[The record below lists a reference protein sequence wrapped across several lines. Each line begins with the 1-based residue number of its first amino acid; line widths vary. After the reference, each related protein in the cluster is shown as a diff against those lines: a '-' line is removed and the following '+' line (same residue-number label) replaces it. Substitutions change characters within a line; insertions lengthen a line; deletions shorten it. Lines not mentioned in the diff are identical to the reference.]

1 MSDFAGPRATG
12 KTPVSAGGRAERR
25 LMSFYDL
32 LFLGAGGVVGS
43 GWLLGAV
50 EADRGAGSWAVFSWV
65 IGGALLVV
73 IAAVMVEVSTA
84 APKTG
89 GLVFLPLQSSG
100 PLVATVVAAGV
111 WVFYAVNP
119 ASEAAAMTRGLTFR
133 HSWAGLVKSHGDGLT
148 WRGIGVA
155 LLFMLLIA
163 AVNLLG
169 PRLFLKVNNALTTFK
184 ILVPLLIVVLLVY
197 AEIHPPSQP
206 PHFTFPSA
214 STSTRAPA
222 HYDVGSVI
230 STVTSSGVIYAYLG
244 FQGPLDFAGSVRRSG
259 IGEAARLRRA
269 VYGTVCGSAFLYV
282 SLQFVVIYIRHRS
295 SGAIATDGSA
305 YTQFV
310 HAVAPGWAAS
320 PLVWLIHVDTV
331 LSPAGAGMVYTYVLT
346 REVAALSRAHLT
358 HRGLQKSR
366 FSTIALG
373 RGRLA
378 RLFGDDR
385 LDVYWLIL
393 IVDLVVSALALL
405 AFGGKWSVLGHIS
418 TVLALVVYATPSVVL
433 ASLQR
438 RSPQLFPRRT
448 SRFLATTGFV
458 SCAVIFYLAGWDVLW
473 PGMAALTAG
482 CLLLFALPLVAPAS
496 RWYDAK
502 AHAAQLRYVR
512 TNPAARSAALL
523 YGYFAVATAAS
534 SADKFLW
541 QSHPLVKL
549 VSALPLA
556 VLAVVVFR
564 QMVALSERYME
575 MNAPTFPT
583 PAPATE
589 AADPSLPHQPTVTGR
604 SG

>member
-1 MSDFAGPRATG
+1 
-12 KTPVSAGGRAERR
+12 
-25 LMSFYDL
+25 MSFYDL

-50 EADRGAGSWAVFSWV
+50 DADRGAGSWAVFSWL
-65 IGGALLVV
+65 IGGTLLVV

-119 ASEAAAMTRGLTFR
+119 ASEAAAMIRGLSASYHKT
-133 HSWAGLVKSHGDGLT
+133 GLT
-148 WRGIGVA
+148 IPGEDRLTWPGIGLA

-184 ILVPLLIVVLLVY
+184 ILVPLLIVLLLVY
-197 AEIHPPSQP
+197 AKIHPPSHTP
-206 PHFTFPSA
+206 YFDFPESEHGTGK
-214 STSTRAPA
+214 SD
-222 HYDVGSVI
+222 HYDVGSVVA
-230 STVTSSGVIYAYLG
+230 TVTSSGVIYAYLG
-244 FQGPLDFAGSVRRSG
+244 YQGPLDFAGSVRRSG

-269 VYGTVCGSAFLYV
+269 VYGTVCGSMLLYV

-295 SGAIATDGSA
+295 SGPIPADASVYA
-305 YTQFV
+305 HFV
-310 HAVAPGWAAS
+310 TAVAPGWVAS
-320 PLVWLIHVDTV
+320 PLVWLINVDTV

-393 IVDLVVSALALL
+393 FVDLVVSALALL
-405 AFGGKWSVLGHIS
+405 AFGGKWSVLGHIT

-433 ASLQR
+433 ASLQL
-438 RSPQLFPRRT
+438 RSPQLFPRRR

-458 SCAVIFYLAGWDVLW
+458 SCAVIFYLAGWDLLW
-473 PGMAALTAG
+473 PGMTALTAG

-502 AHAAQLRYVR
+502 AYAAQLRYVR

-523 YGYFAVATAAS
+523 YGYFMVATAAS
-534 SADKFLW
+534 SANRFLW
-541 QSHPLVKL
+541 PSHPLVKL
-549 VSALPLA
+549 ASAIPLA
-556 VLAVVVFR
+556 VLAVLVFR
-564 QMVALSERYME
+564 QLVAQSVRYME
-575 MNAPTFPT
+575 KNAPTFPT
-583 PAPATE
+583 PAPVTK
-589 AADPSLPHQPTVTGR
+589 AADPSTPHQPTVTVR

>member
-1 MSDFAGPRATG
+1 MSDLPGQRGAG
-12 KTPVSAGGRAERR
+12 SASSKAEERAERR
-25 LMSFYDL
+25 LLSFYDL

-43 GWLLGAV
+43 GWLLGAA
-50 EADRGAGSWAVFSWV
+50 EADAGAGSWAVFSWL
-65 IGGALLVV
+65 IGGALLV
-73 IAAVMVEVSTA
+73 ILAAVMVEVSTA

-119 ASEAAAMTRGLTFR
+119 ASEAAAMTRGLAAWR
-133 HSWAGLVKSHGDGLT
+133 DSGGLVKSDGDGLT
-148 WRGIGVA
+148 MQGIA
-155 LLFMLLIA
+155 LSLLFVMLLA
-163 AVNLLG
+163 TVNLLG
-169 PRLFLKVNNALTTFK
+169 SKLFLVINNALTAFK
-184 ILVPLLIVVLLVY
+184 IIVPLLIVALLVY
-197 AEIHPPSQP
+197 AELHPPGHP
-206 PHFTFPSA
+206 PHFGPPHPSPVPD
-214 STSTRAPA
+214 THP
-222 HYDVGSVI
+222 YDLGSVI

-244 FQGPLDFAGSVRRSG
+244 YQGPLDFAGGVRRRG

-269 VYGTVCGSAFLYV
+269 VYGTVCGSVFLYV

-295 SGAIATDGSA
+295 GGAIAGGGSP

-310 HAVAPGWAAS
+310 SAVAPHWAAA

-366 FSTIALG
+366 FSTITLG
-373 RGRLA
+373 RGRLR
-378 RLFGDDR
+378 RLFGEDR

-393 IVDLVVSALALL
+393 IVDFVISGVALL
-405 AFGGKWSVLGHIS
+405 CFGGKWSVLGDID

-438 RSPQLFPRRT
+438 RDPRLFPRRR
-448 SRFLATTGFV
+448 SRVLATTAFV
-458 SCAVIFYLAGWDVLW
+458 SSAVIFYLAGWDVLW

-482 CLLLFALPLVAPAS
+482 CVLLFALPLVAPAS

-502 AHAAQLRYVR
+502 AHAAQLRRVR

-534 SADKFLW
+534 SANRFLW
-541 QSHPLVKL
+541 PSHPLVKL
-549 VSALPLA
+549 VSAVPLA

-564 QMVALSERYME
+564 QMVTLSVRYMGDH
-575 MNAPTFPT
+575 APTLPT
-583 PAPATE
+583 PAPRDGAV
-589 AADPSLPHQPTVTGR
+589 ASPPPHQQAVTVR

>member
-1 MSDFAGPRATG
+1 MSDLPGQR
-12 KTPVSAGGRAERR
+12 SAGTASSKAEERAERR
-25 LMSFYDL
+25 LLSFYDL

-50 EADRGAGSWAVFSWV
+50 EADAGAGSWAVFSWL

-73 IAAVMVEVSTA
+73 IAAVMVQVSTT

-119 ASEAAAMTRGLTFR
+119 ASEAAAMTRGLATWQ
-133 HSWAGLVKSHGDGLT
+133 HSGGLVKSDGDGLAA
-148 WRGIGVA
+148 RGIA
-155 LLFMLLIA
+155 LSLLFVMLLA

-169 PRLFLKVNNALTTFK
+169 PRLFLVINNALTAFK
-184 ILVPLLIVVLLVY
+184 IVVPLLIVALLVY
-197 AEIHPPSQP
+197 AELHPPGHP
-206 PHFTFPSA
+206 PHFG
-214 STSTRAPA
+214 PA
-222 HYDVGSVI
+222 HPSPGVHHPHHYDLGSVI

-244 FQGPLDFAGSVRRSG
+244 YQGPLDFAGGVRRRG

-269 VYGTVCGSAFLYV
+269 VYGTVVGSVFLYV
-282 SLQFVVIYIRHRS
+282 ALQFVVIYIRHRS
-295 SGAIATDGSA
+295 GGAVDAGSSP

-310 HAVAPGWAAS
+310 SAVAPHWAAA
-320 PLVWLIHVDTV
+320 PLVWLIHVDTI

-346 REVAALSRAHLT
+346 REIAAFSRAHLT
-358 HRGLQKSR
+358 HRGLQKTS
-366 FSTIALG
+366 FSTITLG
-373 RGRLA
+373 HGRLR
-378 RLFGDDR
+378 RLFGEDR

-393 IVDLVVSALALL
+393 IVDFVISGVALL
-405 AFGGKWSVLGHIS
+405 CFGGKWSVLGDID

-438 RSPQLFPRRT
+438 RDPRLFPRRR
-448 SRFLATTGFV
+448 SRVLATTAFV
-458 SCAVIFYLAGWDVLW
+458 SSAVIFYLAGWDVLW

-482 CLLLFALPLVAPAS
+482 CLLLFALPLAAPAS

-502 AHAAQLRYVR
+502 AHAVQLRHLR
-512 TNPAARSAALL
+512 TSPAARSAALL
-523 YGYFAVATAAS
+523 YGYFAFATVAS
-534 SADKFLW
+534 SANRFLW
-541 QSHPLVKL
+541 PAHPLVKL
-549 VSALPLA
+549 VSAVPLA

-564 QMVALSERYME
+564 QMVTLSVRYMDDH
-575 MNAPTFPT
+575 APTLPT
-583 PAPATE
+583 PAPPDGAV
-589 AADPSLPHQPTVTGR
+589 ASPPPHQPAVTVR